1 MFEILIEVE
10 SAAVPCP
17 AVPPMKPGLGF
28 VVRDEKLYPRG
39 AAPIC
44 LLALQ
49 SMMPFLTAKQREI
62 AADDWMA
69 RVHHSQCPHPEHRV
83 TWRLEQRPVGATRWL
98 GADVRWQSQD
108 VAVEVESIRAL
119 CTSGTA
125 IGDAAMVR
133 SGLLYLPQPMCLWAV
148 QAALPAM
155 AERTAP
161 CCFEVE
167 GGCRV
172 RSSTTLVCPDPAG
185 SVILRIEERD

>member
-10 SAAVPCP
+10 SATVPCP

-28 VVRDEKLYPRG
+28 VVRDEKLFPRD

-44 LLALQ
+44 LFALQ
-49 SMMPFLTAKQREI
+49 SMMPFLTAKQRGI

-83 TWRLEQRPVGATRWL
+83 AWRLEQRPVGTTRWL

-108 VAVEVESIRAL
+108 VGVVVEDIRGL

-133 SGLLYLPQPMCLWAV
+133 DGLLYLPQPMCLWAV
-148 QAALPAM
+148 QVSLPAL
-155 AERTAP
+155 AARTAP
-161 CCFEVE
+161 CCFESG
-167 GGCRV
+167 GGCRGG
-172 RSSTTLVCPDPAG
+172 SSKTLVCPDPAG
-185 SVILRIEERD
+185 SVILRIEERS